1 LPANRGFFVFN
12 QLSSPTAQQKPIK
25 MNEKYRRVPAEFGPE
40 TRFEISPTPPAPFR
54 AVQENHFE
62 RLKLAL
68 LSERLRPLS
77 RPELIAQV
85 RRVANETA
93 ALAWATPYPLLVF
106 PVLFTEAAESIEAT
120 GWARTQRPQSA
131 PKVYAYETTIV
142 Q

>member
-68 LSERLRPLS
+68 LSERLRPLT

-93 ALAWATPYPLLVF
+93 ALAWVTPYHLLVF
-106 PVLFTEAAESIEAT
+106 PVLFAEAAEAIEAT
-120 GWARTQRPQSA
+120 GFNLAQRRQPA
-131 PKVYAYETTIV
+131 GTAYAYEATTA

>member
-1 LPANRGFFVFN
+1 MALPKK
-12 QLSSPTAQQKPIK
+12 TK
-25 MNEKYRRVPAEFGPE
+25 MNEKYIRVPAEFGPE

-54 AVQENHFE
+54 AVQENEFE

-68 LSERLRPLS
+68 LRERLRPLS

-93 ALAWATPYPLLVF
+93 ALAWVTPYPLLVF
-106 PVLFTEAAESIEAT
+106 PLLFTEAAEAVEGT
-120 GWARTQRPQSA
+120 GWNHIQKRPVTQ
-131 PKVYAYETTIV
+131 KLYAYESTTV